1 MNTVLVA
8 GFGSFEG
15 VVDNPSAA
23 IAEALDGCIYGGIRV
38 VGREMPVSFERSIE
52 VCRMWIEGT
61 DAMALIGIG
70 VAMSR
75 SEVAV
80 EKRGRC
86 PQADGQLDVDH
97 RVCPPSEKDAP
108 AEVCSTL
115 DAARLAA
122 SLGVEL
128 SDDAGTYVCNHW
140 LYRAVQDFDI
150 PVGFIHVPPNGL
162 DTGTLLR
169 SIHEMW
175 GESNVE

>member
-1 MNTVLVA
+1 VNTVLVA

-15 VVDNPSAA
+15 AVDNPSAA
-23 IAEALDGCIYGGIRV
+23 IAEALDGCIFGGVRV

-52 VCRMWIEGT
+52 VCRLWIEATG
-61 DAMALIGIG
+61 AIALIGIG

-75 SEVAV
+75 SDVSV
-80 EKRGRC
+80 EKRGCC

-97 RVCPPSEKDAP
+97 RAATPVGEDSPE
-108 AEVCSTL
+108 EVWSTV

-122 SLGVEL
+122 SLGAAL
-128 SDDAGTYVCNHW
+128 SDDAGNYVCNHW

-169 SIHEMW
+169 GIHEMW
-175 GESNVE
+175 GESDGE